1 MKELR
6 EALIENNELMASGKR
21 DQKLGKEITNVAG
34 KLLTSL
40 AIDMKY
46 QEHLHFEKD
55 IDYLYS
61 KEERL
66 HAIEEKK

>member
-1 MKELR
+1 
-6 EALIENNELMASGKR
+6 MASGKR
-21 DQKLGKEITNVAG
+21 DQKIGKEITNVAG
-34 KLLTSL
+34 KLLASIS
-40 AIDMKY
+40 IDIKY